1 MRAIALAVFAGLA
14 ALAVPAS
21 ADDIAVDAPIR
32 SVIVYPQG
40 AAVTRAAPLT
50 LPAGSSVVIIDN
62 VPVGIDTSSIRVEG
76 FGGDTATIQ
85 SVVVR
90 RGETDEEDPARTRIV
105 DAIEDLR
112 DQLLVLGDDKL
123 ALEAQRQFIANLI
136 EEGPGGFA
144 QFLGDQGGGIDQ
156 WALAWQAIGEGLSDL
171 QTELRRIA
179 FEQRDIEAEIARL
192 TEELANLPTLPAHYE
207 ILIDVAATAETELE
221 LALTYQ
227 VGNAYWAPIYDAM
240 LTTGSETAEPS
251 IELVRRAEIVQNTG
265 EDWTG
270 VALTLSTSR
279 PAGGTEA
286 PFVGAAQIGIGGPIG
301 RVAPAAEAADAV
313 AGGFA
318 PPAPVPTLQAVA
330 DFGDFKADY
339 IIPIPVSVES
349 GGGARSVEIATE
361 MADARLF
368 VEAAPRFSEQAFLTA
383 AFTIDSEAPILA
395 GRVTLFRDDAFV
407 GTGNLAFTQPGDEV
421 ELGFGPDD
429 QVRVSWTVVNRQT
442 GQRGLLTRIQFVEVE
457 YLATV
462 VNNHTRPIEITIV
475 DRVPYADDERI
486 TVEVL
491 PQSTEPTETDIDG
504 RRGVV
509 AWSYDY
515 DPGEEREITHAYL
528 VSWPADLVVY
538 GAE

>member
-1 MRAIALAVFAGLA
+1 
-14 ALAVPAS
+14 
-21 ADDIAVDAPIR
+21 
-32 SVIVYPQG
+32 
-40 AAVTRAAPLT
+40 
-50 LPAGSSVVIIDN
+50 
-62 VPVGIDTSSIRVEG
+62 
-76 FGGDTATIQ
+76 
-85 SVVVR
+85 
-90 RGETDEEDPARTRIV
+90 
-105 DAIEDLR
+105 
-112 DQLLVLGDDKL
+112 
-123 ALEAQRQFIANLI
+123 
-136 EEGPGGFA
+136 
-144 QFLGDQGGGIDQ
+144 
-156 WALAWQAIGEGLSDL
+156 
-171 QTELRRIA
+171 
-179 FEQRDIEAEIARL
+179 
-192 TEELANLPTLPAHYE
+192 
-207 ILIDVAATAETELE
+207 
-221 LALTYQ
+221 
-227 VGNAYWAPIYDAM
+227 M
-240 LTTGSETAEPS
+240 LTTGTETAEPS
-251 IELVRRAEIVQNTG
+251 IELVRRAEIVQSTG
-265 EDWTG
+265 EDWTE

-286 PFVGAAQIGIGGPIG
+286 PTVGAAQIGIGGPIG
-301 RVAPAAEAADAV
+301 RVAAPAAAADEV

-318 PPAPVPTLQAVA
+318 PPAPVPVPTLQAVA

-361 MADARLF
+361 LAEARLF

-383 AFTIDSEAPILA
+383 AFTIDSAAPILA

-429 QVRVSWTVVNRQT
+429 QVRVTWTVVGRQT

-515 DPGEEREITHAYL
+515 EPGEERGITNAYL
-528 VSWPADLVVY
+528 MSWPADLVVY

>member
-1 MRAIALAVFAGLA
+1 
-14 ALAVPAS
+14 
-21 ADDIAVDAPIR
+21 
-32 SVIVYPQG
+32 
-40 AAVTRAAPLT
+40 
-50 LPAGSSVVIIDN
+50 
-62 VPVGIDTSSIRVEG
+62 
-76 FGGDTATIQ
+76 
-85 SVVVR
+85 
-90 RGETDEEDPARTRIV
+90 
-105 DAIEDLR
+105 
-112 DQLLVLGDDKL
+112 
-123 ALEAQRQFIANLI
+123 
-136 EEGPGGFA
+136 
-144 QFLGDQGGGIDQ
+144 
-156 WALAWQAIGEGLSDL
+156 
-171 QTELRRIA
+171 
-179 FEQRDIEAEIARL
+179 
-192 TEELANLPTLPAHYE
+192 
-207 ILIDVAATAETELE
+207 
-221 LALTYQ
+221 
-227 VGNAYWAPIYDAM
+227 M
-240 LTTGSETAEPS
+240 LTTGTETAEPS

-265 EDWTG
+265 EDWTE

-286 PFVGAAQIGIGGPIG
+286 PTVGAAQIGIGGPIG

-318 PPAPVPTLQAVA
+318 PPAPVPVANLQAVA

-349 GGGARSVEIATE
+349 GGGARSVQIATE
-361 MADARLF
+361 IADARLF
-368 VEAAPRFSEQAFLTA
+368 VEASPRFSEQAFLTA

-429 QVRVSWTVVNRQT
+429 QVRVTWTVVNRQT

-457 YLATV
+457 YLAAI

-475 DRVPYADDERI
+475 DRVPYSDDERI
-486 TVEVL
+486 NVEVL

-528 VSWPADLVVY
+528 ISWPADLVVY